1 VWVISLSFS
10 SEIEFLMFFLAI
22 AQLEEKRNVLDLLP
36 FFVFANIAEED
47 DAISSFLSLSLRL
60 SLLAQK

>member
-47 DAISSFLSLSLRL
+47 DPISSFLSLSLSASL
-60 SLLAQK
+60 S